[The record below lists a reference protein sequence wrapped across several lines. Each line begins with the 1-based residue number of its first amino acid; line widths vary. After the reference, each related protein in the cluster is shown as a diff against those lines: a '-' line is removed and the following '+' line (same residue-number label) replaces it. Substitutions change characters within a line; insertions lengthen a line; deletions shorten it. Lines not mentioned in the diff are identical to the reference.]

1 LVPAKY
7 IIATKFLFSFILGQI
22 IQTQEEVY
30 MVVTAMQASAPT
42 FFEEVISSTP
52 GGPTNLELCLQCGT
66 CGGSCPSGQDME
78 HTPRAL
84 FAMISAGMK
93 QQVLSSNTPWYC
105 VSCYYCTVRCP
116 QEIHITDLMYT
127 LKRMAIKQ
135 GNYQQSTASDAPDF
149 SHKFIEYV
157 ENYGRSF
164 ELGLATRYHL
174 SHHPLG
180 MVKMAPMGLGMLRRG
195 RMDLT
200 PKRIKN
206 IQQLK
211 SILTKAKELEGE
223 E

>member
-1 LVPAKY
+1 MAD
-7 IIATKFLFSFILGQI
+7 
-22 IQTQEEVY
+22 
-30 MVVTAMQASAPT
+30 MVAQARAPT
-42 FFEEVISSTP
+42 FFEEVVKSTP

-66 CGGSCPSGQDME
+66 CGGSCPSGADMD

-93 QQVLSSNTPWYC
+93 KQVLSSNTPWYC

-127 LKRMAIKQ
+127 LKRMAIKE
-135 GNYQQSTASDAPDF
+135 GYYRESSAADVPDF
-149 SHKFIEYV
+149 SQTFIGYV

-174 SHHPLG
+174 SHHPLD
-180 MVKMAPMGLGMLRRG
+180 MVKMAPMGLGMWRKG

-206 IQQLK
+206 LNQLK
-211 SILTKAKELEGE
+211 AILEKAKQLGGE
-223 E
+223 A